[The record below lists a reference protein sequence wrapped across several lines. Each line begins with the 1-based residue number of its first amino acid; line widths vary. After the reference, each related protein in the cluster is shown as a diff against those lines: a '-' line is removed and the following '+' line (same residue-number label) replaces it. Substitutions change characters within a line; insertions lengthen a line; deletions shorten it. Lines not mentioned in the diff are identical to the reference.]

1 MSTLEA
7 TLEAALIGKLAKLG
21 ETRRFRKGEVI
32 IREGVVEGHLLVIIS
47 GRVQVFSEA
56 RDGRTVV
63 IDEHEAG
70 EYVGEMALDGQP
82 RSASISALTDCEVSA
97 VDHAQ
102 VLAFLETNPRFARH
116 LIFKLAHRARLATEN
131 LKGLALFSVYGRI
144 ARLLRALAH
153 PVDGALVV
161 EPAPTQEEFGKR
173 VGASREMVSIILR
186 DLAEGGYIARS
197 GRRLTIVRPL
207 PERW

>member
-1 MSTLEA
+1 V
-7 TLEAALIGKLAKLG
+7 
-21 ETRRFRKGEVI
+21 RRFRKGELI
-32 IREGVVEGHLLVIIS
+32 IREGAVEKHLLVIVA

-56 RDGRTVV
+56 RDGRKVV
-63 IDEHEAG
+63 IDEHGAG

-82 RSASISALTDCEVSA
+82 RSASVAALDECEVSE
-97 VDHAQ
+97 VPHPQ

-144 ARLLRALAH
+144 VRLLAALAREADGTLVIE
-153 PVDGALVV
+153 PV
-161 EPAPTQEEFGKR
+161 PTQEEIATR

-186 DLAEGGYIARS
+186 DLREGGYTVKA
-197 GRRLTIVRPL
+197 GRRLTIARAL
-207 PERW
+207 PDRW